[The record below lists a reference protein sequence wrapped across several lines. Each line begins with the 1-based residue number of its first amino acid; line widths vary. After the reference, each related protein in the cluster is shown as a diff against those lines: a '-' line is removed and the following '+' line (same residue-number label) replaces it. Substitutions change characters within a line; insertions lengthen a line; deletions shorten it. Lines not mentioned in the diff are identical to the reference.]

1 MLTLEAITRRLG
13 RVYFGWWIVMAGIIF
28 QGLSGLLFMHSA
40 GAYFVLLRD
49 QFQWSG
55 TVLSGAFSLSRI
67 ESGILGPLQGW
78 LLDKVGPRAVARI
91 GILLFA
97 LGFVLLSRMDSV
109 LEFYGSFALMALGS
123 GLAGFLTL
131 TTTIVNWF
139 ERRRALAVGLA
150 TAGMGLG
157 GLAAPAIAWALTTFG
172 WRDVAL
178 YSGLAIAVV
187 GLPLTQLYRRT
198 PEEYGYQIDGGA
210 PRSPRVRPAQA
221 AAQRRWGA
229 DERAFTARE
238 AMRTQ
243 AFWLISLGHASSL
256 LVVSAMMVH
265 LIPHLVQSLDF
276 SVAEAA
282 GVVAVLNVMMIVC
295 QVMGGYVGD
304 RFNKLRVAA
313 VCMLLHSVAL
323 LILANATG
331 AAMAYLAAG
340 IHGMAWGLRGPQMT
354 AVRAEFFGRAA
365 FGTIM
370 GFSNLI
376 IMMGMVLG
384 PLIAGIL
391 EDSRGDYKLAFTILA
406 TMTALG
412 SGFFAFTRRPAAPGG
427 PPARPS
433 SRATTQAPAQPGN
446 APRSSAG
453 GS

>member
-1 MLTLEAITRRLG
+1 MMTVERIAQRLG
-13 RVYFGWWIVMAGIIF
+13 RVYFGWWIVTAGIIF
-28 QGLSGLLFMHSA
+28 QGLAGLLFMHSA

-55 TVLSGAFSLSRI
+55 TVLSGAFAMSRI

-91 GILLFA
+91 GILFFA
-97 LGFVLLSRMDSV
+97 LGFVFMSRMDSV

-157 GLAAPAIAWALTTFG
+157 GLAAPVIAWALTTFG

-178 YSGLAIAVV
+178 FSGVVIALV

-198 PEEYGYQIDGGA
+198 PEEYGYQPDGGA
-210 PRSPRVRPAQA
+210 PRSSRVPPKTVA
-221 AAQRRWGA
+221 RRLWST

-238 AMRTQ
+238 AMRTP

-276 SVAEAA
+276 SVEEAA
-282 GVVAVLNVMMIVC
+282 GVVAVLNVMMIIC

-304 RFNKLRVAA
+304 RFNKLRVAS

-331 AAMAYLAAG
+331 PVMAYLAAG

-384 PLIAGIL
+384 PLIAGVL
-391 EDSRGDYKLAFTILA
+391 EDSRGDYKFAFMLLA

-412 SGFFAFTRRPAAPGG
+412 SGFFAFTRRPAVP
-427 PPARPS
+427 RR
-433 SRATTQAPAQPGN
+433 RADVDAE
-446 APRSSAG
+446 SA
-453 GS
+453 SQRR

>member
-1 MLTLEAITRRLG
+1 MRGPGAREPSVAVLTIEGITRRLG
-13 RVYFGWWIVMAGIIF
+13 RVYFGWWIVVAGIIF
-28 QGLSGLLFMHSA
+28 QGLSGMVFMHSA

-67 ESGILGPLQGW
+67 ESGILGPLQGL

-97 LGFVLLSRMDSV
+97 LGFVFMSRMDSV
-109 LEFYGSFALMALGS
+109 LEFYGAFALMALGS

-157 GLAAPAIAWALTTFG
+157 GLAAPGIAWALTTFG
-172 WRDVAL
+172 WRDTAL
-178 YSGLAIAVV
+178 FSGIAIALV

-210 PRSPRVRPAQA
+210 PRSPRGRAAQTSP
-221 AAQRRWGA
+221 QRRWGA
-229 DERAFTARE
+229 DVRAFTARE

-276 SVAEAA
+276 SVEEAA

-354 AVRAEFFGRAA
+354 AVRAEFFGRTA

-376 IMMGMVLG
+376 IMMGMVAG

-391 EDSRGDYKLAFTILA
+391 EDNRGDYRFAFTLLA

-412 SGFFAFTRRPAAPGG
+412 SGFFAFTRRPAV
-427 PPARPS
+427 PARHADV
-433 SRATTQAPAQPGN
+433 ATTP
-446 APRSSAG
+446 S
-453 GS
+453 

>member
-1 MLTLEAITRRLG
+1 MS
-13 RVYFGWWIVMAGIIF
+13 F
-28 QGLSGLLFMHSA
+28 
-40 GAYFVLLRD
+40 LRD

-55 TVLSGAFSLSRI
+55 TVLSGAFAMSRI

-91 GILLFA
+91 GILFFA
-97 LGFVLLSRMDSV
+97 LGFVFMSRMDSV

-172 WRDVAL
+172 WRDTAL
-178 YSGLAIAVV
+178 FSGIAIALV

-198 PEEYGYQIDGGA
+198 PEEYGYQINGGG
-210 PRSPRVRPAQA
+210 PRSPRVPPQT
-221 AAQRRWGA
+221 AAQRLWSA
-229 DERAFTARE
+229 DSQAFTARE
-238 AMRTQ
+238 AMRTP

-276 SVAEAA
+276 SVEEAA

-304 RFNKLRVAA
+304 KFNKLRVAS
-313 VCMLLHSVAL
+313 VCMLLHCVAL

-331 AAMAYLAAG
+331 AVMAYLAAG

-384 PLIAGIL
+384 PLIAGVL
-391 EDSRGDYKLAFTILA
+391 EDSRGDYKFAFTLLA

-412 SGFFAFTRRPAAPGG
+412 SGFFAFTRRPQ
-427 PPARPS
+427 PPART
-433 SRATTQAPAQPGN
+433 RPAD
-446 APRSSAG
+446 ADAKSA
-453 GS
+453 SQKRP

>member
-1 MLTLEAITRRLG
+1 MLTREGMSKRLG
-13 RVYFGWWIVMAGIIF
+13 RIYFGWWIVIAGIIF
-28 QGLSGLLFMHSA
+28 QGLSGMVFMHSA

-67 ESGILGPLQGW
+67 ESGILGPLQGL

-97 LGFVLLSRMDSV
+97 LGFVFMSRMDSV
-109 LEFYGSFALMALGS
+109 IEFYGSFALIALGS

-157 GLAAPAIAWALTTFG
+157 GLAAPVIAWALTTFG

-178 YSGLAIAVV
+178 FSGLAIAVV

-210 PRSPRVRPAQA
+210 PRSPRGRAAQTA
-221 AAQRRWGA
+221 PQRRWGA
-229 DERAFTARE
+229 DARAFTARE

-276 SVAEAA
+276 SVEEAA

-295 QVMGGYVGD
+295 QIMGGYVGD

-331 AAMAYLAAG
+331 PAMAYLAAG

-354 AVRAEFFGRAA
+354 AVRAEYFGRAA

-376 IMMGMVLG
+376 IMMGMVMG

-391 EDSRGDYKLAFTILA
+391 EDSRGDYTLAFTLLA

-412 SGFFAFTRRPAAPGG
+412 SGFFAFTRRPAPPGG
-427 PPARPS
+427 PPARPGTG
-433 SRATTQAPAQPGN
+433 ATD
-446 APRSSAG
+446 AG
-453 GS
+453 AVPIAERTPEQRQRP

>member
-1 MLTLEAITRRLG
+1 MLTRDGIGGRVG
-13 RVYFGWWIVMAGIIF
+13 RVYFGWWIVIAGIIF

-55 TVLSGAFSLSRI
+55 TVLSGAFAMSRI

-91 GILLFA
+91 GILFFA
-97 LGFVLLSRMDSV
+97 LGFVFMSRMDSV

-157 GLAAPAIAWALTTFG
+157 GLAAPVIAWALTTFG

-178 YSGLAIAVV
+178 FSGVAIALV

-198 PEEYGYQIDGGA
+198 PEEYGYQPDGGA
-210 PRSPRVRPAQA
+210 PRSPRVPPQTVA
-221 AAQRRWGA
+221 RRLWST

-238 AMRTQ
+238 AMRTP

-276 SVAEAA
+276 SVEEAA
-282 GVVAVLNVMMIVC
+282 GVVAVLNVMMIIC

-304 RFNKLRVAA
+304 RFNKLRVAS

-331 AAMAYLAAG
+331 PVMAYLAAG

-384 PLIAGIL
+384 PLIAGVL
-391 EDSRGDYKLAFTILA
+391 EDSRGDYKFAFMLLA

-412 SGFFAFTRRPAAPGG
+412 SGFFAFTRRPAVPRRRADVD
-427 PPARPS
+427 AESASQRP
-433 SRATTQAPAQPGN
+433 
-446 APRSSAG
+446 
-453 GS
+453 

>member
-1 MLTLEAITRRLG
+1 MLTRERIARRVG

-55 TVLSGAFSLSRI
+55 TVLSGAFSLSRV

-97 LGFVLLSRMDSV
+97 LGFVFLSRMDSV
-109 LEFYGSFALMALGS
+109 IEFYGAFALMALGS

-157 GLAAPAIAWALTTFG
+157 GLAAPLIAWALTTFG
-172 WRDVAL
+172 WRDTAL
-178 YSGLAIAVV
+178 YSGILIALV

-198 PEEYGYQIDGGA
+198 PEEYGYEIDGA
-210 PRSPRVRPAQA
+210 PRGRAAQA
-221 AAQRRWGA
+221 APQRRLQG
-229 DERAFTARE
+229 DVRAFTARE
-238 AMRTQ
+238 ALRTQ

-276 SVAEAA
+276 SVEEAA

-295 QVMGGYVGD
+295 QVTGGYVGD
-304 RFNKLRVAA
+304 RFNKLAVAA
-313 VCMLLHSVAL
+313 MCMLVHSTAL

-331 AAMAYLAAG
+331 PVMAYLAAAL
-340 IHGMAWGLRGPQMT
+340 HGVAWGLRGPQMT
-354 AVRAEFFGRAA
+354 AVRAEFFGRSA

-376 IMMGMVLG
+376 IMTGMVAG

-391 EDSRGDYKLAFTILA
+391 EDIRGDYTMAFTILA
-406 TMTALG
+406 VMTALG
-412 SGFFAFTRRPAAPGG
+412 SGFFAFTRRPTPPGG
-427 PPARPS
+427 A
-433 SRATTQAPAQPGN
+433 
-446 APRSSAG
+446 
-453 GS
+453 